1 MALARK
7 DERSETSLMRLAE
20 PFVREW
26 YGPLGESARKTFYP
40 R

>member
-20 PFVREW
+20 PSVREW
-26 YGPLGESARKTFYP
+26 PWTAW
-40 R
+40 